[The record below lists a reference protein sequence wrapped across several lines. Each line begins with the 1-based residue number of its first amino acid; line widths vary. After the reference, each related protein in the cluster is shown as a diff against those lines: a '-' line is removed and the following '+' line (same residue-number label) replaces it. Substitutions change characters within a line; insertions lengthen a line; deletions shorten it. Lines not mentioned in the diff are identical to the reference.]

1 MLKSIP
7 EIDWELGRSS
17 SRSRDSLSPCLV
29 ESSPG
34 IGKGQGLGRE
44 RGKTSLLAN
53 IALSWNSWP
62 VIGRLFGWQPEA
74 GA

>member
-17 SRSRDSLSPCLV
+17 SLSRGFPAALAYGV
-29 ESSPG
+29 IPG
-34 IGKGQGLGRE
+34 TIGKGPGQGRE
-44 RGKTSLLAN
+44 KTSLLAN
-53 IALSWNSWP
+53 ITLSWNSWP

>member
-7 EIDWELGRSS
+7 EIDWEFGRSS
-17 SRSRDSLSPCLV
+17 CLSRGFPVALPCGV
-29 ESSPG
+29 IPG
-34 IGKGQGLGRE
+34 HRKRPGPER